1 MATENIE
8 NKIFAGENNIS
19 VEQVEE
25 AVISALLLDAG
36 AIVGTFPVLKPEM
49 FSRPDLAFIY
59 QAVSNLYDKGETVD
73 MITVDTEMRKTDEKR
88 WKEWGGIKRM
98 ASLVGGRVRVF
109 LHTVDRRG
117 GAVVARTAWE
127 MHGGQTARTYRV
139 YGQRGASDAS

>member
-49 FSRPDLAFIY
+49 FSRPGTWHLSIRQSAIFTTR
-59 QAVSNLYDKGETVD
+59 G
-73 MITVDTEMRKTDEKR
+73 KR
-88 WKEWGGIKRM
+88 WI
-98 ASLVGGRVRVF
+98 
-109 LHTVDRRG
+109 
-117 GAVVARTAWE
+117 
-127 MHGGQTARTYRV
+127 
-139 YGQRGASDAS
+139 

>member
-59 QAVSNLYDKGETVD
+59 QAVSNLYDKGETVGYD
-73 MITVDTEMRKTDEKR
+73 H
-88 WKEWGGIKRM
+88 
-98 ASLVGGRVRVF
+98 GR
-109 LHTVDRRG
+109 
-117 GAVVARTAWE
+117 
-127 MHGGQTARTYRV
+127 YRN
-139 YGQRGASDAS
+139 A

>member
-1 MATENIE
+1 
-8 NKIFAGENNIS
+8 
-19 VEQVEE
+19 
-25 AVISALLLDAG
+25 
-36 AIVGTFPVLKPEM
+36 
-49 FSRPDLAFIY
+49 
-59 QAVSNLYDKGETVD
+59 

-98 ASLVGGRVRVF
+98 ASLVGCIRHISGLPYYVEEVKRQYMLRLLNILFVTLGAKGGRVRVF

-127 MHGGQTARTYRV
+127 MHGGQTARTYRM